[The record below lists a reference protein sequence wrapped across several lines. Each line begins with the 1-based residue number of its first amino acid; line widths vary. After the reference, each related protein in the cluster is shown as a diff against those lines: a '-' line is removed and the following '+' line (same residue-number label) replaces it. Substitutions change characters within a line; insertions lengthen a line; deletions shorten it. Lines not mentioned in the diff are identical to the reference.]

1 MNILKLLVNIS
12 LKKQIK
18 RDFSSLNLD
27 TQQGRNEGG
36 QGPHYPRRWIT
47 MAHLFRKVHLLPK
60 ALRFEHEGAKLAS
73 CPERHITSLCPWHPS
88 RLIKQIWVK
97 KHAVGAL
104 DPRPST
110 VT

>member
-36 QGPHYPRRWIT
+36 QGPHYPRR
-47 MAHLFRKVHLLPK
+47 
-60 ALRFEHEGAKLAS
+60 
-73 CPERHITSLCPWHPS
+73 
-88 RLIKQIWVK
+88 
-97 KHAVGAL
+97 
-104 DPRPST
+104 
-110 VT
+110 